1 MELTRQLVQS
11 FIGGQVEIQNTEE
24 EYLYRGEIE
33 SIDVAEDELRVK
45 FVWLAKGEGFPP
57 IPHKWVKDDNLEY
70 SINLSICVV
79 DDIGPSDDV
88 NGSNRICV
96 DCPVVGETI
105 ILYPPD
111 GSKLDPAKV
120 QGLELTKK

>member
-1 MELTRQLVQS
+1 M
-11 FIGGQVEIQNTEE
+11 EIQNTEE
-24 EYLYRGEIE
+24 EYIYRGEIE

-57 IPHKWVKDDNLEY
+57 ILYRWVKDDNLDY
-70 SINLSICVV
+70 SINLSICVAS
-79 DDIGPSDDV
+79 DIGPNDDDV
-88 NGSNRICV
+88 SGINRICV
-96 DCPVVGETI
+96 DCQIVGETI

-120 QGLELTKK
+120 EGLELTKK